1 MTCWAPRTRNDD
13 EIVAFYEDIAA
24 GVPDVPLA
32 WPLRYAHSPAEVIDL
47 RDVQALA
54 QLILVVATGW

>member
-1 MTCWAPRTRNDD
+1 LQVGTTKGGNDGS
-13 EIVAFYEDIAA
+13 VFASW

-47 RDVQALA
+47 KDVQSLA
-54 QLILVVATGW
+54 RLIAAVAQDW